1 MALGVVAWIGI
12 ATAVFVGVNI
22 GGSSTGVAFGPATGA
37 GVLGKR
43 TSQALMAVFVLAGG
57 LLVGPNVV
65 ETLGND
71 FVPSDSFTP
80 SASTAVLLF
89 TGLALVLGNVARVSA
104 STSFIVVGA
113 VVGMG
118 AALGVLNWETVGEVV
133 TWWFLSSVVAFW
145 LSAVLARYLY
155 HPFERALG
163 SDSEGRE
170 RALKGVIIGVGCF
183 MAFSAGA
190 SNVAN
195 AVAPLVGSGQ
205 LPMIPAILLAGVAI
219 GVGAFA
225 IGGRTM
231 DTVGNEIAEIPLE
244 GWVFVNVLA
253 AAIITGLSW
262 LGIPASL
269 ALTLQVCVMGFG
281 WGHTTRELSLLHSLG
296 YPPRTAEERVHMASD
311 QMDAYNV
318 DTTRRILTVWLI
330 TPVIAGALAFAFFVA
345 GARFGW
351 LV

>member
-1 MALGVVAWIGI
+1 MVLGVVAWIGI

-43 TSQALMAVFVLAGG
+43 TSQALMAVFVLADGLPVENAQGG
-57 LLVGPNVV
+57 AHADDGADDDEARARGDARDVPQDQGQTGEEKDRGRGAGGEAVAGHEVV
-65 ETLGND
+65 AE
-71 FVPSDSFTP
+71 
-80 SASTAVLLF
+80 
-89 TGLALVLGNVARVSA
+89 GLDD
-104 STSFIVVGA
+104 VGA
-113 VVGMG
+113 DQQ
-118 AALGVLNWETVGEVV
+118 A
-133 TWWFLSSVVAFW
+133 
-145 LSAVLARYLY
+145 
-155 HPFERALG
+155 
-163 SDSEGRE
+163 
-170 RALKGVIIGVGCF
+170 
-183 MAFSAGA
+183 
-190 SNVAN
+190 
-195 AVAPLVGSGQ
+195 
-205 LPMIPAILLAGVAI
+205 AGVAI

-330 TPVIAGALAFAFFVA
+330 TPVIAGALAFAFFLA